1 MSPAATSASTVTM
14 TIPAGAFSARSAG
27 DAAARDV
34 RAAGI
39 PADRVGDRAP
49 ILQYTTRRRTAAEF

>member
-1 MSPAATSASTVTM
+1 MSPAAIGASSVTM

-39 PADRVGDRAP
+39 PADRVG
-49 ILQYTTRRRTAAEF
+49 IGHTTCNETTRRRPADET

>member
-1 MSPAATSASTVTM
+1 MSPAAIDASTVTM
-14 TIPAGAFSARSAG
+14 TFAAGAFPARSAG

-39 PADRVGDRAP
+39 PADRVRIGHRSCKDTP
-49 ILQYTTRRRTAAEF
+49 RRHTAAEL